1 MHTVSWPWC
10 PVYSGASLAKYVS
23 PPPTGPPKNVHYEY
37 GNYYITTESGWFLP
51 TWATPLLRV
60 LRWDYVYNRQGG
72 RLQLRQQR
80 VWPVDVLQWLVSAF
94 FLIRA
99 IYLFLSTVFPLTC
112 AVQNYAWGKIGLDS
126 EVAKLVVGG
135 DPLAVI
141 EDGKPY
147 AEVTVQTSE
156 CLLQKSLVHS
166 GVRVWCYRM
175 YRINFSS
182 QIFSWCCRQ
191 SQHYEYQRSFCFITT
206 VLAQSGSEN
215 LNGFIAHNAN

>member
-1 MHTVSWPWC
+1 M
-10 PVYSGASLAKYVS
+10 
-23 PPPTGPPKNVHYEY
+23 
-37 GNYYITTESGWFLP
+37 
-51 TWATPLLRV
+51 
-60 LRWDYVYNRQGG
+60 
-72 RLQLRQQR
+72 
-80 VWPVDVLQWLVSAF
+80 VSANLSHSFIKSIKMGLSLQQAGWQVATETAESLTSRCLTMTCFSSAFFF

-141 EDGKPY
+141 EDGKHY